1 MRPAAAILSTGLLRE
16 VCLRYCWLVLFGLL
30 IAATPAPGAES
41 YRVERLAEG
50 VYAAI
55 AVAGGGATSNAFFVV
70 GDQYVIAG
78 GAHLSKAG
86 AADLVSAIARVTDR
100 PLRYFILPHHHR
112 GYTAVDFDL
121 PAGCEAVMSVQT
133 WQILS
138 SEVRSIEYP
147 ALFFSEGLTLKAGK
161 GKTVILTNLGK
172 GHADGD
178 TLVYL
183 PESKILFPSDLVY
196 VHSVGYIGD
205 GHMTDWVL
213 ALEFMSRMEISQ
225 VIPGFGPVSK
235 PEVILEFRDYLKSFL
250 SEVLKHLER
259 GDSLEKTE
267 AEFDL
272 PAYRDWTGYQR
283 LTPAN
288 VKRAYLDLKATVLN

>member
-1 MRPAAAILSTGLLRE
+1 M
-16 VCLRYCWLVLFGLL
+16 GLL
-30 IAATPAPGAES
+30 ILATPAAGAES
-41 YRVERLAEG
+41 YRVERLADG

-55 AVAGGGATSNAFFVV
+55 AGAGSGATSNAFFVV
-70 GDQYVIAG
+70 GDHYVIAG
-78 GAHLSKAG
+78 GAHLSKT
-86 AADLVSAIARVTDR
+86 AATDLVSAIAAVTDL
-100 PLRYFILPHHHR
+100 PLRYFVIPHHHR

-121 PAGCEAVMSVQT
+121 PEGCEALMSVQT

-138 SEVRSIEYP
+138 SEARAIEYP

-183 PESKILFPSDLVY
+183 AESKILFPSDLVY
-196 VHSVGYIGD
+196 AQSVGYIGD

-213 ALEFMSRMEISQ
+213 ALEFMARMEVSQ

-235 PEVILEFRDYLKSFL
+235 PEVILAFRDYLKSFL

-259 GDSLEKTE
+259 GDSLEKTQ

-272 PAYRDWTGYQR
+272 PAYHDWTGYQR

-288 VKRAYLDLKATVLN
+288 VQRAYLDLQATVLN